1 MKKKFIFTSL
11 EDEESREVAE
21 ILSNKT
27 ARRILDYLAEHNATE
42 TDIARELNLPAST
55 VNYNIKNLLKHSL
68 IEAKDF
74 YWSPKGNKVNV
85 YTSARRMIVIAPRFA
100 RGIETLKSIIPVILL
115 SALFLAFLIGI
126 MYNYQ
131 RQIPPQGVG
140 EDKLKKFSSYDE
152 LRNFL
157 KENSEGGY
165 SSRGAL
171 GREVMEM
178 GASQKTAGAPSAS
191 PSAQTT
197 RAEDYSTT
205 NIQVAGVDEADIV
218 KNDGK
223 YIYVVSNNRIVIVD
237 AFPAENAK
245 VVSEINF
252 SGNINDIFLNKDNLV
267 IFGQEYRDYPVI
279 YRADASII
287 ARRISSPKTS
297 VMIYDISDRQNPVL
311 TRNISFR
318 GDYYD
323 SRMIG
328 DYVYAIINQAVYS
341 FDDNVIMPEIV
352 SDGISKEIE
361 APNIYYFDVPDDS
374 YIFTTIAAISLNN
387 EEIPA
392 KTFMMGYTQNMYVS
406 LDNIYIT
413 YMKRMSNKYYYSR
426 LIDIYAASV
435 PEDSAEKIKAIRN
448 SNESFYKKMQDMSK
462 VMQDYAET
470 LDAEERLKFQ
480 NDVQDK
486 IEMLQ
491 DEIAKETEKTVIH
504 KISIDKG
511 NIEYEGK
518 GEVPGNVLNQF
529 SMDEYNDYFRIATTT
544 QARWLRGSES
554 EKSKNNLYVLNRD
567 LETVGKI
574 EGLAEGERI
583 YSARFLQDKAYMV
596 TFRQIDPLFVIDL
609 KNPEEPG
616 VLGYLKIPGV
626 SDYLHPYDE
635 THVIGVGRD
644 ATDEGRI
651 TGMKLS
657 LFDVT
662 DVENPKEISKYIIGG
677 RGTSSE
683 ALNDHK
689 AFLFSKQKNL
699 LVIPATIY
707 DDYKYGWNGAYVFSL
722 DLNNGFQL
730 KGKVTHENESI
741 NKSEYYYPEWQATVR
756 RSLYMEN
763 TLYTVSQ
770 KMIKANS
777 LDDLSE
783 ISKVIL
789 KEGEENIYPVAY
801 AVGSA
806 GGAVE

>member
-55 VNYNIKNLLKHSL
+55 VNYNVKNLLKHSL
-68 IEAKDF
+68 IEVKDF

-85 YTSARRMIVIAPRFA
+85 YTSTRRMIVIAPRFA

-178 GASQKTAGAPSAS
+178 GVQKTAEAPSAS
-191 PSAQTT
+191 PSTQAAK
-197 RAEDYSTT
+197 AEDYSTT

-223 YIYVVSNNRIVIVD
+223 YIYTISGNKVIIVD

-245 VVSEINF
+245 IVSEINL
-252 SGNINDIFLNKDNLV
+252 SGNIHEIFVNNDKLIV
-267 IFGQEYRDYPVI
+267 FGSEEARYYVTAKTMI
-279 YRADASII
+279 ADAEIGI
-287 ARRISSPKTS
+287 MPPRYYMPKS
-297 VMIYDISDRQNPVL
+297 FVMIYDISERQNPVL

-318 GDYYD
+318 GSYYD

-328 DYVYAIINQAVYS
+328 DYVYTIINQPVYN
-341 FDDNVIMPEIV
+341 FDDSIILPEITA
-352 SDGISKEIE
+352 DGIAREIK
-361 APNIYYFDVPDDS
+361 APEVYYFDIPDES
-374 YIFTTIAAISLNN
+374 YIFTTIAAINLN
-387 EEIPA
+387 EEGIST
-392 KTFMMGYTQNMYVS
+392 KTLMMGYTQNMYVS

-413 YMKRMSNKYYYSR
+413 YMKRISSKYYYNG
-426 LIDIYAASV
+426 LIDVYIESV
-435 PEDSAEKIKAIRN
+435 PADTAEKIRAIKD
-448 SNESFYKKMQDMSK
+448 SNESIYKKMQDAGEIME
-462 VMQDYAET
+462 DYADT
-470 LDAEERLKFQ
+470 LDEESRLKFQ
-480 NDVQDK
+480 NDVQDRMEK
-486 IEMLQ
+486 LQEEIE
-491 DEIAKETEKTVIH
+491 KETGKTIIH

-511 NIEYEGK
+511 NIKYRGK

-529 SMDEYNDYFRIATTT
+529 SMDEYNGHFRIATTT

-567 LETVGKI
+567 LEIVGKI

-609 KNPEEPG
+609 KNPEEPR

-662 DVENPKEISKYIIGG
+662 DVENPKEISKQIIGG
-677 RGTSSE
+677 RGTYSE

-699 LVIPATIY
+699 LVIPATVY
-707 DDYKYGWNGAYVFSL
+707 EDYNYKWNGAYVFFLSL
-722 DLNNGFQL
+722 ENGFQL
-730 KGKVTHENESI
+730 WGKITHENESI

-789 KEGEENIYPVAY
+789 KEGEEKIYPVPL
-801 AVGSA
+801 VSI
-806 GGAVE
+806 E